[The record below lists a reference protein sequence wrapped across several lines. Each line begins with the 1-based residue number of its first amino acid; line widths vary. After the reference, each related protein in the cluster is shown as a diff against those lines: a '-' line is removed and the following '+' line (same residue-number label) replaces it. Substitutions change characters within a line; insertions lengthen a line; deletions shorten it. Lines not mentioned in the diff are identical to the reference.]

1 MADVFDQLRDFASHV
16 SASPPPMAEV
26 RARARRQR
34 RWRTIPGTAL
44 ALATVIVVVVAV
56 ALAGGTS
63 AHLAPGNGSAHRPP
77 PTVAQLLAGS
87 WSTIPAAPI
96 APRQNASI
104 VWTGQE
110 LVVWGG
116 ASGASDALLSGDGAA
131 YDPSTHRWQ
140 LLPASPLPPTA
151 GASAVWTGREMVI
164 FGGYVDETPGHIQVT
179 NAAAAYTPST
189 NSWRVLPNAPL
200 SARASPLGV
209 WTGTTVIEL
218 GGVTSGQD
226 PGDGA
231 AFDPTSDTW
240 RHIKAPDAPVGQ
252 QFLSWQVAVQAGGQ
266 IVGLSSFEVNSFEVG
281 IGTDVFGYDETTLKW
296 RWMGTLDSVA
306 APEQA
311 MWTGPDLRGLIVR
324 GGPRLSNKY
333 RGPQTAKVTGIYDLE
348 TDKWT
353 PIPDSPLGHDDP
365 LAFDDPTSIWA
376 GDALVSFD
384 SDYAYRTGVPGDASL
399 YNPVSARWSVLRPAP
414 FGCGAST
421 SLLWTGQQI
430 MAYCPHRATDSRP
443 ASAGLVYTPAGRT
456 QTTR

>member
-1 MADVFDQLRDFASHV
+1 MADVFDQLRDFPLQV

-34 RWRTIPGTAL
+34 RWRTIPGSAL
-44 ALATVIVVVVAV
+44 ALATVIVLVVAV

-63 AHLAPGNGSAHRPP
+63 AHLAPGNGSVRHPP
-77 PTVAQLLAGS
+77 PTVAQLLGGS

-116 ASGASDALLSGDGAA
+116 ASGANDALLSGNGAA
-131 YDPSTHRWQ
+131 YDPSTHRWR
-140 LLPASPLPPTA
+140 LLPPSPLPATA
-151 GASAVWTGREMVI
+151 DASAVWTGSEMVI
-164 FGGYVDETPGHIQVT
+164 FGGYLDENPGHIQVT

-189 NSWRVLPNAPL
+189 NSWRRLPNAPI
-200 SARASPLGV
+200 SARSSPLGV
-209 WTGTTVIEL
+209 WTGTRVIEL
-218 GGVTSGQD
+218 GGVTSGHD
-226 PGDGA
+226 PSNGA
-231 AFDPTSDTW
+231 AFDPASDSW
-240 RHIKAPDAPVGQ
+240 RRIGAPVTPAGSE
-252 QFLSWQVAVQAGGQ
+252 FLSWQVAVQAGGEM
-266 IVGLSSFEVNSFEVG
+266 VGLSSFEVNSLGPGG
-281 IGTDVFGYDETTLKW
+281 IGTDVFGYDETTSQW
-296 RWMGTLDSVA
+296 RWTGTLDSV

-324 GGPRLSNKY
+324 GGPHQSNEY
-333 RGPQTAKVTGIYDLE
+333 LGPQPAEVTGIYDLE
-348 TDKWT
+348 TDTWT

-365 LAFDDPTSIWA
+365 LAFDDPTSTWA
-376 GDALVSFD
+376 GDALISFD

-399 YNPVSARWSVLRPAP
+399 YNPVSAQWSVLQPAP
-414 FGCGAST
+414 FGCSAST
-421 SLLWTGQQI
+421 SLLWTGQQV

-456 QTTR
+456 PTTR